1 MNAHQAKPPLS
12 KEEQERLEWELFGS
26 PWPAPEPRLK
36 RLANRIK
43 PLFQVAGNQIKRL
56 VGHAR

>member
-1 MNAHQAKPPLS
+1 MNHRRLT
-12 KEEQERLEWELFGS
+12 KEEQERIDWELYGS
-26 PWPAPEPRLK
+26 AWPESEPESRLK

-43 PLFQVAGNQIKRL
+43 PLLQIAGKQLKRL